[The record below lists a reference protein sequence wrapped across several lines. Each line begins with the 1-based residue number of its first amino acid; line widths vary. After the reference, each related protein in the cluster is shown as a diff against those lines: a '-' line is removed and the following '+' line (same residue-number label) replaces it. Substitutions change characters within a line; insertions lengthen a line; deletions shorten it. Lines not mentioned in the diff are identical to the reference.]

1 MDTFA
6 TCSRKYYRVVG
17 RFSKD
22 DEPSRSPLCLS
33 LAGSVQVSSMWSGS
47 VQGRHMARL
56 GAFLCSFIKRKV
68 LVPYRIL
75 K

>member
-1 MDTFA
+1 MVGSAPIGHARTKA
-6 TCSRKYYRVVG
+6 HPYY
-17 RFSKD
+17 
-22 DEPSRSPLCLS
+22 
-33 LAGSVQVSSMWSGS
+33 SVQVSSMWSGS

-56 GAFLCSFIKRKV
+56 GAFLFSFIKRKV